1 MPTVHL
7 SLPDSVYR
15 KLRERAGELG
25 IQITDLIKIYI
36 KNGLDG
42 FHVGNREPESV
53 GILARKVEKLEKEL
67 RAKTILLEGRYRETT
82 EILNYV
88 MERMEQLEDLLAMSR
103 RSNIQTEAKGVS
115 AK

>member
-25 IQITDLIKIYI
+25 IQVTDLIKIYI

-42 FHVGNREPESV
+42 VQVGKRESDSV
-53 GILARKVEKLEKEL
+53 GVLARKVEALEKEL
-67 RAKTILLEGRYRETT
+67 KTKTILLEGRYREIM

-88 MERMEQLEDLLAMSR
+88 MERIEQLEDILEFSNVSR
-103 RSNIQTEAKGVS
+103 NAEIKS
-115 AK
+115 ANPR